1 MSSKNQ
7 KKRIHFRGIRYPLC
21 RGLSVRQMVR
31 ELVETQSS
39 PDGLFQVLRRTVLAR
54 RNTRFH
60 LVPGYSKAGPVR
72 QAEDSRRCRPVRTVP
87 RRLVMR

>member
-7 KKRIHFRGIRYPLC
+7 KKHIHFRGIHFPLC
-21 RGLSVRQMVR
+21 RAKCVQLMVR

-72 QAEDSRRCRPVRTVP
+72 QAVGLRRCKPVRTVP
-87 RRLVMR
+87 MRLVMR